1 MLSNQ
6 RKAVSIPWETESAM
20 KERAYHESVTIE
32 NELKLR
38 ELLQELPRFCRE
50 FFIGITPST
59 SSRTRIAYA
68 YDLGVFFRFLKE
80 NNPALAEKEITDFP
94 ISILDQISP
103 LDIEEYLQYLKYY
116 FNNGTEHTN
125 DERGQMRKL
134 STLRSF
140 YNYFFRKEMIE
151 KNPASLVQ
159 MPKRQEKNIIRLDID
174 EIAMLLDE
182 TESGEKLTA
191 RQKIYHEKTKTRD
204 LAILTLLLGTGIR
217 VSECVGLNIHDID
230 AKNNGIKIHRKGGK
244 EMMVYFGDEVAEA
257 LDQYLD
263 ERLHITAKE
272 GSTDALFLSLQNQRI
287 NVRSVENLVKKY
299 SRLVT
304 TVKNITPHKLRST
317 YGTNLYRETGD
328 IYLVADVLGH
338 SDVNTTRKHYAAQA
352 DERRRMAA
360 KSVKLREK

>member
-1 MLSNQ
+1 
-6 RKAVSIPWETESAM
+6 M
-20 KERAYHESVTIE
+20 KERPYHEQVNID
-32 NELKLR
+32 NEVKLR
-38 ELLQELPRFCRE
+38 ELMKELPRFCKE

-68 YDLGVFFRFLKE
+68 YDLGVFFNFLHE
-80 NNPALAEKEITDFP
+80 NNPALSKMEITDFP
-94 ISILDQISP
+94 LEILDELTPI
-103 LDIEEYLQYLKYY
+103 DIEEYLQYLKYY
-116 FNNGTEHTN
+116 TSNGIEYTN

-159 MPKRQEKNIIRLDID
+159 MPKRHEKEIVRLDVD
-174 EIAMLLDE
+174 EVAILLDE
-182 TESGEKLTA
+182 AESGEKLTE

-204 LAILTLLLGTGIR
+204 VAILTLLLGTGIR
-217 VSECVGLNIHDID
+217 VSECVGLDINDID

-244 EMMVYFGDEVAEA
+244 EMMVYFGDEVADA
-257 LDQYLD
+257 LDNYLD
-263 ERLHITAKE
+263 ERLLMEPAE
-272 GSTDALFLSLQNQRI
+272 DSQDALFLSLQNRRI
-287 NVRSVENLVKKY
+287 SVRSVENLVKKY
-299 SRLVT
+299 SQLVT

-338 SDVNTTRKHYAAQA
+338 SDVNTTRRHYAAQE
-352 DERRRMAA
+352 DDRRRMAA
-360 KSVKLREK
+360 KAVKLREDKPDKEKENGED